1 MTPETYLYVSYFSA
15 IILGI
20 FLATI
25 TLAVLRKPHRELV
38 ATAAIKKLGSLM
50 KRVFSFWVFVTV
62 LLAFISVSYIDCNHE
77 NYAKV
82 VADRSHLIEKTREH
96 VSRMS
101 ICLAVGILAY
111 CFILVSCLWARAK
124 AKRAANRVTT
134 NDK

>member
-1 MTPETYLYVSYFSA
+1 MTNETYLYVSYFSA

-20 FLATI
+20 AMGII
-25 TLAVLRKPHRELV
+25 TLAVLGRPHREV
-38 ATAAIKKLGSLM
+38 VTAAAIKKLGALM
-50 KRVFSFWVFVTV
+50 KRVFSFWVFVAI
-62 LLAFISVSYIDCNHE
+62 LLAFISVSYIDCSHE

-101 ICLAVGILAY
+101 ICLAVGLLAY